1 MWTGRRRGKE
11 RKIIHGEY
19 TGFKPLTNTAQIPRR
34 CVKAA
39 RFLRGCV
46 NFAFTN

>member
-11 RKIIHGEY
+11 RKIIH
-19 TGFKPLTNTAQIPRR
+19 GFKPLTNTAQIPRR

-39 RFLRGCV
+39 RFLRSCV
-46 NFAFTN
+46 NFAFVN